1 MIDKQEVIQLAP
13 TAPTSK
19 TPKGN
24 TLKSIWN
31 RSWPYI
37 TAILSL
43 ILIWEVATLFLPS
56 FVLPQVNVALAKF
69 FQNFSDA
76 KYLNGLGTSLMRLAL
91 GYPIAC
97 LLGALLGLLAG
108 LSRHFAVYLRSL
120 IAILQSIPP
129 ITWVPFLALMLGFG
143 NAPIII
149 VITIASFFPM
159 ALSVMNAT
167 EGINKI
173 HLELGRVL
181 GASKWQLLTKIFAPE
196 SLPAVVTGAQVSF
209 GNAWRSL
216 IAAEMVGGASSG
228 LGWTISYA
236 GETANMAQV
245 LASIMT
251 IGGIALIL
259 DHIVLERIKHKLLH
273 WRYVSGGE

>member
-1 MIDKQEVIQLAP
+1 MTIKQEAIAP
-13 TAPTSK
+13 NLPSK
-19 TPKGN
+19 KEKGN
-24 TLKSIWN
+24 ALKSTWN

-37 TAILSL
+37 TAVLSL
-43 ILIWEVATLFLPS
+43 ILIWEIATLFLPS
-56 FVLPQVNVALAKF
+56 FVLPQVTVAVERF

-76 KYLNGLGTSLMRLAL
+76 KYLSGLGSSLLRLGL

-97 LLGALLGLLAG
+97 LFGALLGLVAG

-181 GASKWQLLTKIFAPE
+181 GATKWQLLTKIFAPE

-216 IAAEMVGGASSG
+216 IAAEMVGGASNG

-259 DHIVLERIKHKLLH
+259 DHIVLEKIKHKLLH